1 MLDFLGLPPDA
12 SAHGADIDNMI
23 GVVHWLMF
31 ALFIGWG
38 IFFTYVLV
46 RFRRTRQ
53 QKADYQGARTH
64 ASTYL
69 EVAVAVFEGI
79 LIIGFAVPLWAQ
91 RVNEFPEDKDAIVVR
106 VVAEQFAWNVH
117 YPGADGFFGPTDVS
131 LVSADNPVGLD
142 RSDPDGKDDIVTIN
156 QLVVPVGKPVIVRL
170 TSKDV
175 IHSFGIP
182 LLRVKQDAIPGQ
194 VIPVWFEPI
203 KTTESIRASMTRT
216 YSLID
221 PTVNLMTMM
230 TMRDYADKDSVLIV
244 PAGSILFPDVVEQL
258 VAAGYTEVL
267 AAPETPMEI
276 ACAQLCGLGH
286 YRMRGFVNVKTAEEY
301 EAWLAEEALYLQ

>member
-38 IFFTYVLV
+38 IFFTYVLI
-46 RFRRTRQ
+46 RFRRTRH
-53 QKADYQGARTH
+53 QKADYQGAKTH

-69 EVAVAVFEGI
+69 EIAVAVFEGI

-117 YPGADGFFGPTDVS
+117 YPGADGFFGATDVN
-131 LVSADNPVGLD
+131 LVSADNPIGLD

-175 IHSFGIP
+175 IHSFSIP
-182 LLRVKQDAIPGQ
+182 LLRVKQDVIPGQ

-203 KTTESIRASMTRT
+203 ETTEHIRVAMTKT
-216 YSLID
+216 YSLIN
-221 PTVNLMTMM
+221 PGVNLMTMM
-230 TMRDYADKDSVLIV
+230 TMQDYVDKDSVVIV

-258 VAAGYTEVL
+258 VASGYTEVR

-286 YRMRGFVNVKTAEEY
+286 YRMRGFVSVKTPEAY